1 MVPLQVHLAL
11 VWGAFGRRYQGTGI
25 FGSIVLGI
33 LIGATTQILI
43 LVGTALS
50 YPLGGTHFN
59 EPIALGVPAPIGFA
73 DAMLNRA
80 GSAVANCIISGI
92 AAAIG
97 WALATLIPARRSS
110 PKGVSRTTESSPEG
124 A

>member
-1 MVPLQVHLAL
+1 
-11 VWGAFGRRYQGTGI
+11 
-25 FGSIVLGI
+25 
-33 LIGATTQILI
+33 
-43 LVGTALS
+43 
-50 YPLGGTHFN
+50 
-59 EPIALGVPAPIGFA
+59 
-73 DAMLNRA
+73 MLNRA